1 MNPDVRANMRLAG
14 WLAATLVLLTAC
26 DDDPVSPVS
35 TPPSVVSSTVVAAP
49 IVAPAPSA
57 HPPMPT
63 VRVLARGEVDVELV
77 GSGRQGVA
85 LWGAT
90 VLRITAG
97 TLVENP
103 VATKGLENP
112 KWQGR
117 VLETAGDA
125 VAFVATRDPEDL
137 MKGDELV
144 YGDSKKIDAT
154 RCVFRALDPTRGWL
168 QTHACG
174 DSERAAGLGGYD
186 GRLVA
191 LVANDTAGTYRV
203 RLIAGPTG
211 FAPPEPAAAPSNA
224 NTKPTAAVP
233 SAAPS
238 SSPPSPSSAAP
249 IESAAPDASADAGDP
264 PDVPAETEP
273 TPVAEHCKMRLTP
286 FGFDG
291 GVGHAITVGKG
302 CGGEAWW
309 SEHWSAEKGAS
320 TFSPLPA
327 LPHER
332 VIVAFVGPKE
342 AYLAVR
348 DTRTLL
354 RWSGDNWESLNAPGT
369 GSVSFVASSPTGR
382 LWIIAGGRVFHRTGD
397 AAFRELRLPDGET
410 ATSLIPADEPLT
422 FVAAGHDLIGP
433 KEAAP
438 DAIVEVA
445 PGKATALCTEPY
457 VIVVAKVARRDV
469 KALSG
474 DVDRVDAAGLDSAQ
488 LVFGHRGLEGVDAL
502 QAKMTSMADATKL
515 STHLGGAAIVC
526 GAPRNEKAVD

>member
-14 WLAATLVLLTAC
+14 LAATLVLLTAC
-26 DDDPVSPVS
+26 DDDPVSPVDTS
-35 TPPSVVSSTVVAAP
+35 APPVVSSTVAP
-49 IVAPAPSA
+49 AVSAAPAPSA

-85 LWGAT
+85 LWGSTA
-90 VLRITAG
+90 LRITAG
-97 TLVENP
+97 TLVEHA
-103 VATKGLENP
+103 VAAKGLEHP

-137 MKGDELV
+137 LKGDELV
-144 YGDSKKIDAT
+144 YGDDKKIDAT
-154 RCVFRALDPTRGWL
+154 RCVFRALDSTRGWL

-174 DSERAAGLGGYD
+174 ESERAAGLGGYE

-191 LVANDTAGTYRV
+191 LIANDTAGTYRV

-211 FAPPEPAAAPSNA
+211 FALPEPAAAPA
-224 NTKPTAAVP
+224 NVGTKPTGAPAVP
-233 SAAPS
+233 ASAPS
-238 SSPPSPSSAAP
+238 ASARP
-249 IESAAPDASADAGDP
+249 VESAAPAASVDA
-264 PDVPAETEP
+264 PDSPEVPAETEP
-273 TPVAEHCKMRLTP
+273 TPVGEHCKMRLTP
-286 FGFDG
+286 FAFDG
-291 GVGHAITVGKG
+291 GVGHAVTVGRV

-309 SEHWSAEKGAS
+309 SEHWSADKGAA

-332 VIVAFVGPKE
+332 IILTFVGPKE

-354 RWSGDNWESLNAPGT
+354 RWTGDKWESLNAPGT

-410 ATSLIPADEPLT
+410 ATSLIPADEPIT

-515 STHLGGAAIVC
+515 SAHLGGAAIVC